1 MNLLNKTVLILINS
15 CHCCSH
21 PTIACSGGS
30 SQIPREQF
38 PCPASLLKPRFA
50 LNYPY
55 REDCWVHG
63 CWASAFLWLLRKC
76 FPPKKERVSGLQRMG
91 SDHSLQWYFSNS
103 QELSPLSCTDD
114 GKSHT
119 TLFLLSHTWLWGAEL
134 AVTFLGSILLVGL
147 GLPQPKIGMTW
158 IWPVFCLLGLCQQV
172 QESYE

>member
-38 PCPASLLKPRFA
+38 PCPGSLLKLRLA

-55 REDCWVHG
+55 REVCWVHG

-91 SDHSLQWYFSNS
+91 SDHSLQLCGTFPTARN
-103 QELSPLSCTDD
+103 
-114 GKSHT
+114 
-119 TLFLLSHTWLWGAEL
+119 FLLSPVQTMGNHTRPSSY
-134 AVTFLGSILLVGL
+134 FLIRGCGGLSLL
-147 GLPQPKIGMTW
+147 
-158 IWPVFCLLGLCQQV
+158 
-172 QESYE
+172 

>member
-1 MNLLNKTVLILINS
+1 MNLLNKTILILINS

-55 REDCWVHG
+55 REVCWVHG

-76 FPPKKERVSGLQRMG
+76 FPLKKERVSGLQRMG

-103 QELSPLSCTDD
+103 QELSPLSWWEITHDPVLTFSYVAVGGWACCNVF
-114 GKSHT
+114 GFHT
-119 TLFLLSHTWLWGAEL
+119 AGRSWA
-134 AVTFLGSILLVGL
+134 ASA
-147 GLPQPKIGMTW
+147 
-158 IWPVFCLLGLCQQV
+158 
-172 QESYE
+172 